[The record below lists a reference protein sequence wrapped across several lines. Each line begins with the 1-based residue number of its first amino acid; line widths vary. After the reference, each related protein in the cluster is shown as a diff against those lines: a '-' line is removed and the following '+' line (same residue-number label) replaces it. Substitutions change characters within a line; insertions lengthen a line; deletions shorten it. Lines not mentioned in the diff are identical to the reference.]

1 MGMPPPSHSAL
12 TPWSAQACYVLYF
25 PTPNDPVKLG
35 RYGIF
40 FHSCQGGY
48 GTLDLLPVCLMME
61 NWKVEIEKWKFISAS
76 VACRQWE
83 WGNVWLIFFRS
94 WEDHVSCRSSGACGK
109 RCRVQVHAELYQS
122 HSNQRWPRLDAGSG
136 RSCGNE
142 DATVSGFHF
151 AWQRGR
157 WPQSI

>member
-40 FHSCQGGY
+40 FHSFQGGY

-61 NWKVEIEKWKFISAS
+61 NWNVEIEKWEFISAL
-76 VACRQWE
+76 VACRKWE
-83 WGNVWLIFFRS
+83 WESVWLIFQGQM
-94 WEDHVSCRSSGACGK
+94 GACGE
-109 RCRVQVHAELYQS
+109 RCHVQVHAALYQP
-122 HSNQRWPRLDAGSG
+122 HSNQRWPTLDAGSG